1 MEGLLFYSL
10 IALFGFLIWYFIFK
24 KPLWVVLFLVL
35 LLPFH
40 AFLVTSLDYFLNLSS
55 IQVSVLA
62 FWKEFIILSFLIKI
76 IHKSV
81 SLSKPPFKIRWYDY
95 LIFGLFILSLAVNYI
110 QDIPTLITVYG
121 FRYDFLMFGVYFV
134 FRSLSINDEELLKI
148 IKAYM
153 WAGLI
158 IVGFGLLQKILPA
171 DFLTNFGYA
180 GVIDWNPK
188 NLLSLPAYSY
198 IHETNTQRLQSFF
211 SGPNAL
217 ASYLVILWG
226 LCLFNIARVRIFNT
240 SRAIIGK
247 GLIFYIVY
255 LLAISVLLYLT
266 YSRSAWIAVII
277 LTVLFILSLFKE
289 WQTRILIIIIIL
301 CSGIVGIVSFGG
313 NLSENILRT
322 NSSLNG
328 HFIRSAA
335 AVYLIKNNP
344 EGLGIGTA
352 GPSSLRFEQN
362 HTEIPTEAYPE
373 IKEYLKK
380 TGIDSNPS
388 SYHFVLRGSL
398 VPENWFLQIGVE
410 MGILGLGVF
419 TAIIFGIFWSMYYIY
434 SKVQNYFH
442 KEFILICL
450 FIGISLTAHSLFLH
464 TWSDA
469 PTTILYWILVG
480 LVFSTNREVLNGKNQ
495 NIGN

>member
-10 IALFGFLIWYFIFK
+10 VVFFGFLIWYFIFK

-40 AFLVTSLDYFLNLSS
+40 AFLVTSFDYFLNLNST
-55 IQVSVLA
+55 QVSILA
-62 FWKEFIILSFLIKI
+62 FWKEFIILSFFIKI
-76 IHKSV
+76 IYKSV
-81 SLSKPPFKIRWYDY
+81 SLSKLPFKFKWFDY
-95 LIFGLFILSLAVNYI
+95 CIFGLFVLSLAVNYI
-110 QDIPTLITVYG
+110 QDIPSLMTAYG
-121 FRYDFLMFGVYFV
+121 LRYDFLMFGVYFV
-134 FRSLSINDEELLKI
+134 FRSLNFTDEELMKI
-148 IKAYM
+148 IKGFM
-153 WAGLI
+153 WSGI
-158 IVGFGLLQKILPA
+158 IVVGFGLLQKLLPP

-180 GVIDWNPK
+180 AVTDWHPK

-226 LCLFNIARVRIFNT
+226 LCLFNIAR
-240 SRAIIGK
+240 AKIGK
-247 GLIFYIVY
+247 GLIFYIIY
-255 LLAISVLLYLT
+255 ILAIGVLLYLT

-277 LTVLFILSLFKE
+277 LTILFVLSLFKE
-289 WQTRILIIIIIL
+289 WRTRILIIIIL
-301 CSGIVGIVSFGG
+301 FCSSVVGILSFSG

-322 NSSLNG
+322 NSSLSG
-328 HFIRSAA
+328 HLVRSAA

-344 EGLGIGTA
+344 EGLGVGTA

-362 HTEIPTEAYPE
+362 YTEIPTEAYPE
-373 IKEYLKK
+373 IKKYLQII
-380 TGIDSNPS
+380 GIDSNPS
-388 SYHFVLRGSL
+388 SYHFVLRDSL

-410 MGILGLGVF
+410 MGILGLSMF
-419 TAIIFGIFWSMYYIY
+419 TAIIFGIFWSMYYVY
-434 SKVQNYFH
+434 TKVANYFH

-450 FIGISLTAHSLFLH
+450 FIGISLVTHGLFLH

-480 LVFSTNREVLNGKNQ
+480 LVFSTNREVFNGKNQ
-495 NIGN
+495 NTGN